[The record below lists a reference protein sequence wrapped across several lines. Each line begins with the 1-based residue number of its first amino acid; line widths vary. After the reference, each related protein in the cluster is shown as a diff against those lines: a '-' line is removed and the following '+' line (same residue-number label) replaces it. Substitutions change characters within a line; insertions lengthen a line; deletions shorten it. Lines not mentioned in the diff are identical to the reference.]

1 MGLINLQTD
10 LASLKYGSNKP
21 IIRHEMGN
29 TISPSDARFD
39 DVKRL
44 AGILTRAPGLK
55 FAANQSLLQSAKIGS
70 AVGNKLASGG
80 TLAGAVLAGVG
91 QAVKGAVG
99 AGLFLSANARR
110 AGTGYH
116 GINPTVANS
125 YLKAGKEDQTGQQ
138 EGFLGAIQAVQNTI
152 SNVAQAIGAQSS
164 NYHAGKEILGG
175 AQNVEFSPANG
186 DLYKSDGKDQGTS
199 QIKVNGESTVVRS
212 KAYKNFDD
220 PVDDKV
226 KYLENGK
233 SVNHIKLGDK
243 LSKDDLLSSKS
254 RYYLGKGDELQ
265 RTKPLTEALGV
276 EEEDLIPFVFNFYTP
291 GEGNTD
297 KFLYFRALLD
307 SMSDSYSANWNATK
321 YVGRAEEFYNY
332 TGFGRTFSF
341 AFKAA
346 AFSRND
352 LFPIYSKLNHL
363 VGSTAPTYGDGGLF
377 MRGTLLKLTIGD
389 YLYEQNGF
397 LTSVS
402 LSWNTD
408 YQWEISKPYLRVPHL
423 LDVSCEFTPIH
434 SFNPEFGKEE
444 KRFIGRIGDTTPGS
458 SGDFS
463 GATGESATSGN
474 ASDFSSFTGQ
484 SSNPS
489 DFSRFLGGG

>member
-1 MGLINLQTD
+1 MGLIDLQTN
-10 LASLKYGSNKP
+10 LASLKFGSNKP

-29 TISPSDARFD
+29 TISPADARAD

-125 YLKAGKEDQTGQQ
+125 YLKAGKDDQTGQQ

-226 KYLENGK
+226 KYLENQK
-233 SVNHIKLGDK
+233 IKDNQLPNYYKEGLGD
-243 LSKDDLLSSKS
+243 S
-254 RYYLGKGDELQ
+254 LQ
-265 RTKPLTEALGV
+265 MTKPLTEALGV
-276 EEEDLIPFVFNFYTP
+276 EDEDIIPFIFNFYTP
-291 GEGNTD
+291 GSETD
-297 KFLYFRALLD
+297 SFLYFRALLD
-307 SMSDSYSANWNATK
+307 NLSDNYSATWSGVK

-332 TGFGRTFSF
+332 SGFGRTMSF
-341 AFKAA
+341 GFKAA
-346 AFSRND
+346 AFSKNELRPLYD
-352 LFPIYSKLNHL
+352 KLNFL
-363 VGSTAPTYGDGGLF
+363 VGGTAPTYNDEGLF
-377 MRGTLLKLTIGD
+377 MRGTILKLTIGD
-389 YLYEQNGF
+389 YIKEQDGF
-397 LTSVS
+397 LSSVS

-408 YQWEISKPYLRVPHL
+408 YQWEIDKDSLRVPHM
-423 LDVSCEFTPIH
+423 LDVTCEFTPIH
-434 SFNPEFGKEE
+434 KFNPQFGNERL
-444 KRFIGRIGDTTPGS
+444 RFM
-458 SGDFS
+458 
-463 GATGESATSGN
+463 GN
-474 ASDFSSFTGQ
+474 NEQQ
-484 SSNPS
+484 SVQA
-489 DFSRFLGGG
+489 